1 MSSGRRFTLR
11 TPRGWLPIALT
22 GLALALAVF
31 ALEWLEYRFWSRAL
45 GVETFIAL
53 VGTGCIGLG
62 IWLGVRLTRQ
72 APTRPFQRNDA
83 AIRTLG
89 LTPRELEVLEAL
101 VGGGSNKALAR
112 QLGVSPNTV
121 KTHMARLFDKLD
133 ASGRVQAIET
143 ARTLRLIPA
152 PGDQAGDLSDTNG

>member
-1 MSSGRRFTLR
+1 MILNSLWRGRRSR
-11 TPRGWLPIALT
+11 TWTAIILT

-45 GVETFIAL
+45 GVETFITL

-62 IWLGVRLTRQ
+62 IWLGIRLTRQ
-72 APTRPFQRNDA
+72 APARPFQRNDA

-89 LTPRELEVLEAL
+89 LTPRELDVLEAL
-101 VGGGSNKALAR
+101 VGGGSNKELAR

-152 PGDQAGDLSDTNG
+152 PGDRTGDLSGTNG